1 MRRSAINFENN
12 TITRDH
18 AVVQCEV
25 IGKRVLVTKDK
36 MKNQSSMRTLL
47 LLPIVKD
54 ILLNFEK
61 RAAKVRRKIVAI
73 L

>member
-12 TITRDH
+12 TITLDH
-18 AVVQCEV
+18 AVVQYEV
-25 IGKRVLVTKDK
+25 NGKRVLVTKDK